1 MYVCVCVLKE
11 VECQS
16 LPFSL
21 ADKYLP
27 ATLAA
32 KNGSVCTHGRR
43 ISQERM
49 SSTESKPEYLVD
61 EDETLYI
68 KVGEGRICRACEK
81 CRQARANCVCRA
93 DEETRYQ
100 ERMKRQQEF
109 LATLP
114 RKMTKEEI
122 LANEYTSHDAKKLF
136 QGEEAMQWIG
146 AVVSQKKDG
155 SWALAY
161 RRLKAM

>member
-1 MYVCVCVLKE
+1 MAEQPKCE
-11 VECQS
+11 
-16 LPFSL
+16 
-21 ADKYLP
+21 
-27 ATLAA
+27 
-32 KNGSVCTHGRR
+32 
-43 ISQERM
+43 
-49 SSTESKPEYLVD
+49 PEYLVD

-68 KVGEGRICRACEK
+68 KVGEGKICRACVK

-93 DEETRYQ
+93 EEAKRQ
-100 ERMKRQQEF
+100 DERMKKQAEF

-122 LANEYTSHDAKKLF
+122 LTNEYTRHEAKKLF
-136 QGEEAMQWIG
+136 QGEEAVQWVG

-155 SWALAY
+155 SWSLAY